1 MFYKELKTH
10 NFIKM
15 RTQSLLFSLI
25 VFFGLG
31 CAAQAQQVLNS
42 PGKISIHMSST
53 EQLPADLIVFNINL
67 NAEGSTP
74 REAFGLHKE
83 RETLLA
89 DLLKKFNLKEEDI
102 KYQPIRINKR
112 YRDNGKSMVS
122 TTNQQV
128 SVTFSDF
135 DIYEEI
141 QLTLIENN
149 FDSFSGSFSSSKMAE
164 GKDRALIS
172 AIDAAKKRALTI
184 AKASGVELGEVITIS
199 YSDYQISAYKS
210 GYDVAESRLFSEPS
224 SMMDFGQTVGVTAS
238 ISIDFSI
245 KK

>member
-1 MFYKELKTH
+1 MFYRELKNQ

-31 CAAQAQQVLNS
+31 CAAQAQQALNS
-42 PGKISIHMSST
+42 PGKISINMT
-53 EQLPADLIVFNINL
+53 AAEELPADLIVFSINL

-74 REAFGLHKE
+74 RAAFELHKE
-83 RETLLA
+83 RESVLA
-89 DLLKKFNLKEEDI
+89 DLLKKFNLEEEDI

-135 DIYEEI
+135 NIYEEI

-149 FDSFSGSFSSSKMAE
+149 FDSFSGSFSSSKMVE
-164 GKDRALIS
+164 GKERALIS
-172 AIDAAKKRALTI
+172 AIDAAKERASTI
-184 AKASGVELGEVITIS
+184 AKASGVEIGEVITIS
-199 YSDYQISAYKS
+199 YSDYQVSAFKS
-210 GYDVAESRLFSEPS
+210 SYEVAESRLFADSS

-245 KK
+245 KN